1 MIKHLLIKVTP
12 HVRRTILAG
21 LVGYSGLSLT
31 SLAQDTNAPTKL
43 KPTVVTGSLIP
54 TAETVGATP
63 VQTLS
68 SSAIEEAGTSDTLTT
83 LRKLVPGF
91 SGAGNYLGS
100 VNNNVNIGAGFQ
112 AFTGES
118 YAAIRNL
125 PTLVLLDGQRV
136 VNSAL
141 SGAQAIDLNSIPIAM
156 IDRIEVLKDGASA
169 IYGSD
174 AIGGVINIIT
184 KKDFT
189 GVEIDGRYGF
199 AVDGP
204 SDHGSQYQ
212 ASVLAGMSSENT
224 RFTAGAQ
231 IFEQRPL
238 LTKDRTIGSQ
248 SAESLAKQNIGAPP
262 AYFSPS
268 FPGKV
273 QDGSTIYLL
282 ASSPFAVGLP
292 GYNPGLLTPPKFTGI

>member
-21 LVGYSGLSLT
+21 IVGYSGLSL
-31 SLAQDTNAPTKL
+31 SALAQDTNAPTKL

-68 SSAIEEAGTSDTLTT
+68 STAIEEAGTSDTLTT

-118 YAAIRNL
+118 YAQIRNL
-125 PTLVLLDGQRV
+125 PTLVLLDGQRIV
-136 VNSAL
+136 SSAL
-141 SGAQAIDLNSIPIAM
+141 SGGQSVDLNTIPLAM

-174 AIGGVINIIT
+174 AIGGVINVIPR
-184 KKDFT
+184 KNFN
-189 GVEIDGRYGF
+189 GVEISGRYGF
-199 AVDGP
+199 STED
-204 SDHGSQYQ
+204 
-212 ASVLAGMSSENT
+212 T

-231 IFEQRPL
+231 IYEQNALETRA
-238 LTKDRTIGSQ
+238 RSIGSLNAAQ
-248 SAESLAKQNIGAPP
+248 LAAHNIGAAP

-268 FPGKV
+268 
-273 QDGSTIYLL
+273 
-282 ASSPFAVGLP
+282 
-292 GYNPGLLTPPKFTGI
+292 